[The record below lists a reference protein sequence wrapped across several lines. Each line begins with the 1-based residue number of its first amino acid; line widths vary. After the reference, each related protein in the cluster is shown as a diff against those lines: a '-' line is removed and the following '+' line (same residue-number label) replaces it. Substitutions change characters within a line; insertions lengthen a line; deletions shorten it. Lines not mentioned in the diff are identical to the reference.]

1 VQLTLI
7 AAGHV
12 ALRYAL
18 AREFPTMHDDDTLFD
33 FPCDFPIKAMGR
45 AGCGLDLT
53 VVEIVRRHAPDIS
66 EGRISTRDSAQGN
79 YTSVTV
85 VVRATS
91 RAQLDAI
98 YQELVDCSDVIMA
111 L

>member
-1 VQLTLI
+1 MSN
-7 AAGHV
+7 A
-12 ALRYAL
+12 
-18 AREFPTMHDDDTLFD
+18 DDTLFD

-45 AGCGLDLT
+45 AGCDLDMT

-66 EGRISTRDSAQGN
+66 EGNIYTRDSAQGN

-98 YQELVDCSDVIMA
+98 YQDLVACADVIVA